1 MEYQV
6 KSVVPII
13 ESNYDNM
20 TAVEK
25 NIADFFIH
33 NRKKIDF
40 SSKAIS
46 EQLFVSEASISR
58 FAKKCGFRG
67 YREFIYLYE
76 QTFVEHQESIT
87 DNTRMVLNVYQELLN
102 KTYSLV
108 DEAQIAQV
116 TRYLVQAERVL
127 VCGKGSSGC
136 AAREMELR
144 FMRIGV
150 YIDSVNDTDVM
161 KMQAV
166 FQDKRSLVIGFS
178 LSGAT
183 KEVLHLLRE
192 SHKKGA
198 KTVLFT
204 AKNSSAFYD
213 FCDDVVLLPSLAH
226 LNHGN
231 VISPQF
237 PFLVMLDII
246 YSYYMET
253 DKYVKEIMHDNTLRA
268 LGEGQSGYQSGLE

>member
-25 NIADFFIH
+25 SIADFFIH
-33 NRKKIDF
+33 NRKKMDF
-40 SSKAIS
+40 SSRTIS
-46 EQLFVSEASISR
+46 EHLFVSEASISR

-87 DNTRMVLNVYQELLN
+87 NNTRMVLNVYQELLN

-108 DEAQIAQV
+108 DEAQIARV

-127 VCGKGSSGC
+127 VCGKGSSGF

-144 FMRIGV
+144 FMRMGV
-150 YIDSVNDTDVM
+150 HIDSISDSDVM

-178 LSGAT
+178 ISGSK
-183 KEVLHLLRE
+183 KEVLYLLRE

-198 KTVLFT
+198 KTLLFT
-204 AKNSSAFYD
+204 AKNSSAYAD
-213 FCDDVVLLPSLAH
+213 FCDDVILLPSLNH

-237 PFLVMLDII
+237 PILVILDII

-268 LGEGQSGYQSGLE
+268 LGEGESRYRND